1 MKKRII
7 AILAAVS
14 MAVSL
19 LPTVSFAAETKPVLH
34 YTFDGS
40 KELASEDGKNELKLN
55 GGATVTDEGNVGKG
69 LLLDGVDGYA
79 LLPENILTDKMTISA
94 WVKINRFA
102 TWARVFDF
110 GTDDT
115 NNFFLSP
122 YSGGT
127 TRIEMKTPSDVNSID
142 APQET
147 EREWV
152 HYAVTYDSGT
162 INYYRNGRLMYT
174 KANLSIK
181 PSDIKNELNYIG
193 KSHYDADAYLSAV
206 IDDFC
211 VYDKALT
218 RQEILNEM
226 SYGNLDDDV
235 ILNSYAIEDGLLI
248 TGDRIDLP
256 GFVMDRQVEGPIPGS
271 HVDRAA
277 LEWDCD
283 DEELVK
289 SIEQTESG
297 WTIIFNQPEK
307 TTEITLGEN
316 IRKGDAS
323 HGNGYTAYLVGKSES
338 PYTINI
344 DAGDRS
350 KDVSDEM
357 WGLFFEDINSAADGG
372 LYAEM
377 VQNRSFETEKDGHLY
392 SWETEGDVKINT
404 ENPMN
409 ENNPTYITMASGASI
424 TNDGF
429 QGMSIKAG
437 EKYNFSIYVRPQ
449 SFDGLSIRLIGDDG
463 EVIPF
468 VENFLSDGTIIDGF
482 DIGGGGATDSRNPDE
497 IQRFHDEINS
507 WGKIDGD
514 QFVIE
519 PTKDAANAKLIITNN
534 SGQTL
539 DVDMISLI
547 PEDTYKGHG
556 LRKDFM
562 EALEAMHP
570 QFLRFPG
577 GCAIEGNTMET
588 AWNWKDTVGDVA
600 ERKEMV
606 NIWSPSDNTYM
617 MTYGLGFYEY
627 FQMCEDLDMEPV
639 PILNCG
645 MACQAR
651 SGGKTDENYLVPMD
665 ELQPYIDDALDLIEF
680 ANGTDE
686 SNEWVKLRID
696 MGHPEPF
703 GLKYIGIGNEQFGD
717 IYFERYEAFAKQ
729 IHEKYPEMNLV
740 TTSGTASSGTNN
752 DLAWNWINDHTE
764 LADRVDEH
772 YYENPDWFRTHAY
785 RYDNY
790 RRDTN
795 SKVFLGEYASKG
807 NAWYNALSEAAFMTG
822 LERNADVVRMASYA
836 PMFAKYGNTQW
847 SAANMIWFNN
857 DDMMLTPNYYV
868 QSLFSNNKGDYSLP
882 TDVKMN
888 GIDTDDTFKGG
899 VVLGSWGT
907 QNEFK
912 DIVVENQNN
921 ENIYLSPHDDG
932 DEKSR
937 SDGTFWG
944 WWHTDIGEWSI
955 KDGVISQTSDS
966 TGATAWWRYL
976 YGEDNNNYTVNVKAR
991 KLSGGEGFQIGVAA
1005 EDNLNYYRV
1014 NIGGWGNTTAK
1025 IQHIVNGVSS
1035 EVGNVAEQSYVG
1047 EVHIEDDRW
1056 YDVRVEVTDY
1066 EIKAYLDG
1074 EFICSY
1080 TKPLSYG
1087 PIYASS
1093 VYDEENGE
1101 VIVKVVNTLGSEVP
1115 VDLNITGANITGSLG
1130 KTFVMAGDT
1139 SLENSLDN
1147 PTAIVPYASEITN
1160 AANYFKYTAPANSLT
1175 VMRLSAE
1182 TSGANHTA
1190 YISGY
1195 TDYTF
1200 RPDNSITRAEA
1211 ATLFANIDGIDF
1223 SKEYASS
1230 GFTDVQAGWFIPYV
1244 NYCNEKGYISGYDD
1258 GTFKPNNSITRA
1270 EFTVIAA
1277 KYLDLK
1283 PEEKAVNS
1291 LFSDVK
1297 SDFWAKEYINAMTIF
1312 EKINGYEDGTFKP
1325 DNPITRAE
1333 AVTMINNILR
1343 RWAINADQFENPFT
1357 DVSPTHWAYNEILE
1371 AAVSH

>member
-1 MKKRII
+1 MKKKIT
-7 AILAAVS
+7 AIFVAAA
-14 MAVSL
+14 MAVSV
-19 LPTVSFAAETKPVLH
+19 LPMVSFAADSAPKPVLR
-34 YTFDGS
+34 YTFDGDNAL
-40 KELASEDGKNELKLN
+40 ESENGKNALKLN
-55 GGATVTDEGNVGKG
+55 GGATVTEEGNTGKG
-69 LLLDGVDGYA
+69 LLLDGTDGYA
-79 LLPENILTDKMTISA
+79 LLPENILTDSMTISA

-110 GTDDT
+110 GTDDK

-127 TRIEMKTPSDVNSID
+127 TRIEMKTPSDVNSVD
-142 APQET
+142 APQES

-162 INYYRNGRLMYT
+162 INYYRNGRLIYT
-174 KANLSIK
+174 KSNLSIK

-193 KSHYDADAYLSAV
+193 KSHYDADAYLSAMV
-206 IDDFC
+206 DDFR

-218 RQEILNEM
+218 ADEIGAVFAEGEINGEILLS
-226 SYGNLDDDV
+226 SY
-235 ILNSYAIEDGLLI
+235 SIEDGQLV
-248 TGDRIDLP
+248 TGDKIDLP
-256 GFVMDRQVEGPIPGS
+256 QTDGLSWNEIDNLGLIDTETG
-271 HVDRAA
+271 A
-277 LEWDCD
+277 
-283 DEELVK
+283 VK
-289 SIEQTESG
+289 H
-297 WTIIFNQPEK
+297 ND
-307 TTEITLGEN
+307 TTEKVTLLASY
-316 IRKGDAS
+316 GDYEQE
-323 HGNGYTAYLVGKSES
+323 YTVYVTGANES

-344 DAGDRS
+344 DAADRS
-350 KDVSDEM
+350 KDVSDNM

-392 SWETEGDVKINT
+392 SWETTGDVKVNT
-404 ENPMN
+404 KNPIN
-409 ENNPTYITMASGASI
+409 ENNPTYITLGAGASI

-429 QGMSIKAG
+429 LGMSTKKD
-437 EKYNFSIYVRPQ
+437 ETYDFSMYVRLSGDAYPQ
-449 SFDGLSIRLIGDDG
+449 VKLTDENGKIGAELSYGIPVENEDG
-463 EVIPF
+463 EWQKI
-468 VENFLSDGTIIDGF
+468 SGTIIAMND
-482 DIGGGGATDSRNPDE
+482 TDSARLTV
-497 IQRFHDEINS
+497 INDS
-507 WGKIDGD
+507 DTS
-514 QFVIE
+514 V
-519 PTKDAANAKLIITNN
+519 
-534 SGQTL
+534 
-539 DVDMISLI
+539 DVDMVSLI

-570 QFLRFPG
+570 KFLRFPG
-577 GCAIEGNTMET
+577 GCAIEGRTMDF

-627 FQMCEDLDMEPV
+627 FQMCEDLGMEPV

-651 SGGKTDENYLVPMD
+651 SGGKTDEAYLVPMD

-686 SNEWVKLRID
+686 SNKWVKLRVD

-703 GLKYIGIGNEQFGD
+703 NLHYIGIGNEQFGD
-717 IYFERYEAFAKQ
+717 IYFERYYEFAKQ

-740 TTSGTASSGTNN
+740 STSGLASSGASN
-752 DLAWNWINDHTE
+752 DLAWNWINAHTE

-857 DDMMLTPNYYV
+857 DEIMLTPNYYV

-882 TDVKMN
+882 TAVKMN
-888 GIDTDDTFKGG
+888 GIDTDDTFQGG

-912 DIVVENQNN
+912 DLGIDWDV
-921 ENIYLSPHDDG
+921 
-932 DEKSR
+932 
-937 SDGTFWG
+937 TFDNPVAG
-944 WWHTDIGEWSI
+944 IGEWSESE
-955 KDGVISQTSDS
+955 DGVISQTSDATGS
-966 TGATAWWRYL
+966 TYFYDLG
-976 YGEDNNNYTVNVKAR
+976 DVDNYTFTVKAR
-991 KLSGGEGFQIGVAA
+991 KLGGGEGFQIGVAA

-1047 EVHIEDDRW
+1047 EVHIEDNKW

-1066 EIKAYLDG
+1066 EIKAYLDD

-1093 VYDEENGE
+1093 VYDEETNE
-1101 VIVKVVNTLGSEVP
+1101 VVVKVVNTLGSDVP
-1115 VDLNITGANITGSLG
+1115 VDINITGANITDSLG
-1130 KTFVMAGDT
+1130 KTFIMEGDT

-1147 PTAIVPYASEITN
+1147 PTAIVPYAGEITN
-1160 AANYFKYTAPANSLT
+1160 AANYFKYNAPANSFT
-1175 VMRLSAE
+1175 VMRLPAE
-1182 TSGANHTA
+1182 ASGANHKA

-1195 TDYTF
+1195 TDGTF
-1200 RPDNSITRAEA
+1200 RPDNTITRAEA
-1211 ATLFANIDGIDF
+1211 ATIISKILQLPEGNSVTLNDVSKDSWYYDSIKKLVNAGIMM
-1223 SKEYASS
+1223 
-1230 GFTDVQAGWFIPYV
+1230 
-1244 NYCNEKGYISGYDD
+1244 GYDNAATFKPEQNITRAEFAILVYVSFISKQTAPSTKTSDFIDLPQSHWANECVGELVNRSIIAGYKD
-1258 GTFKPNNSITRA
+1258 GTFKPENTITR
-1270 EFTVIAA
+1270 
-1277 KYLDLK
+1277 
-1283 PEEKAVNS
+1283 
-1291 LFSDVK
+1291 
-1297 SDFWAKEYINAMTIF
+1297 
-1312 EKINGYEDGTFKP
+1312 G
-1325 DNPITRAE
+1325 E
-1333 AVTMINNILR
+1333 AVTMINKALGR
-1343 RWAINADQFENPFT
+1343 DDKPSDLENPFS
-1357 DVSPTHWAYNEILE
+1357 DVTSNHWAYGQILE

>member
-1 MKKRII
+1 MKRRII
-7 AILAAVS
+7 AFFAAAA

-19 LPTVSFAAETKPVLH
+19 LPTVSFAKTAEVTPILR
-34 YTFDGS
+34 YTFDG
-40 KELASEDGKNELKLN
+40 ENALASENGKHELKLN
-55 GGATVTDEGNVGKG
+55 GGATITDEGNVRKG
-69 LLLDGVDGYA
+69 LLLDGTDGYA

-94 WVKINRFA
+94 WVKINKFA

-110 GTDDT
+110 GTDST

-127 TRIEMKTPSDVNSID
+127 TRIEMKTPSDVNSVD

-147 EREWV
+147 ERDWV

-162 INYYRNGRLMYT
+162 INYYRNGRLLYT
-174 KANLSIK
+174 KSNLSIK

-206 IDDFC
+206 VDDFR

-218 RQEILNEM
+218 ADEIGAVFSEGEINGEILLK
-226 SYGNLDDDV
+226 SY
-235 ILNSYAIEDGLLI
+235 SIEDGQLV
-248 TGDRIDLP
+248 TGDKIDLP
-256 GFVMDRQVEGPIPGS
+256 QTDGLVWNE
-271 HVDRAA
+271 VDNLGLIDTETGA
-277 LEWDCD
+277 
-283 DEELVK
+283 VK
-289 SIEQTESG
+289 HYDQTE
-297 WTIIFNQPEK
+297 QV
-307 TTEITLGEN
+307 TLMASY
-316 IRKGDAS
+316 GDYEQE
-323 HGNGYTAYLVGKSES
+323 YTVYVTGANES

-344 DAGDRS
+344 DAADRS
-350 KDVSDEM
+350 KDVSDNM

-372 LYAEM
+372 LYAEL

-404 ENPMN
+404 ESPLN
-409 ENNPTYITMASGASI
+409 ENNPTYVTLGAGASVI
-424 TNDGF
+424 NDGF
-429 QGMSIKAG
+429 MGMSIKEG
-437 EKYNFSIYVRPQ
+437 EKYDFSIYVKDENQYGFEVNLLDEKSDSVSAGGRFGKVDADYNG
-449 SFDGLSIRLIGDDG
+449 SG
-463 EVIPF
+463 EWVKETIQIIA
-468 VENFLSDGTIIDGF
+468 GT
-482 DIGGGGATDSRNPDE
+482 T
-497 IQRFHDEINS
+497 
-507 WGKIDGD
+507 
-514 QFVIE
+514 
-519 PTKDAANAKLIITNN
+519 TNN
-534 SGQTL
+534 ARLQIINDSKNTV

-570 QFLRFPG
+570 KFLRFPG

-606 NIWSPSDNTYM
+606 NIWSPSDKTYM

-627 FQMCEDLDMEPV
+627 FQMCEDLNMEPV

-686 SNEWVKLRID
+686 SNKWVKLRVD
-696 MGHPEPF
+696 MGHSEPF
-703 GLKYIGIGNEQFGD
+703 NLHYIGIGNEQFGD
-717 IYFERYEAFAKQ
+717 IYFERYYEFAKQ

-740 TTSGTASSGTNN
+740 TTSGLSSSGSGN
-752 DLAWNWINDHTE
+752 DLAWNWINEHTE

-857 DDMMLTPNYYV
+857 DEIMLTPNYYV
-868 QSLFSNNKGDYSLP
+868 QSLFSNNQGDYSLP
-882 TDVKMN
+882 TEVEMN
-888 GIDTDDTFKGG
+888 GIDTDDAFKGG

-912 DIVVENQNN
+912 DLEIDKEVSFDNS
-921 ENIYLSPHDDG
+921 IAGIG
-932 DEKSR
+932 D
-937 SDGTFWG
+937 
-944 WWHTDIGEWSI
+944 WSASV
-955 KDGVISQTSDS
+955 DGVISQTSDATGS
-966 TGATAWWRYL
+966 TYFYDIG
-976 YGEDNNNYTVNVKAR
+976 DVDNYTFTVKAR
-991 KLSGGEGFQIGVAA
+991 KLGGGEGFQIGVAA

-1014 NIGGWGNTTAK
+1014 NIGGWGNTIAK

-1035 EVGNVAEQSYVG
+1035 ETGNVAEQSYVG
-1047 EVHIEDDRW
+1047 DVHIEDDRW
-1056 YDVRVEVTDY
+1056 YDVKVEVTDY

-1080 TKPLSYG
+1080 TKPKSYG
-1087 PIYASS
+1087 PIYSSS
-1093 VYDEENGE
+1093 VYDEETGE
-1101 VIVKVVNTLGSEVP
+1101 VIVKVVNTLGSDVP
-1115 VDLNITGANITGSLG
+1115 VDINITGADITDSSA
-1130 KTFVMAGDT
+1130 KTFVMEGDT
-1139 SLENSLDN
+1139 SLENSLEN

-1175 VMRLSAE
+1175 VMRLAAD
-1182 TSGANHTA
+1182 GAAVEKNYTHKA

-1200 RPDNSITRAEA
+1200 RPDKTISRAEA
-1211 ATLFANIDGIDF
+1211 ATIIANIDGMDP
-1223 SKEYASS
+1223 SKEYKPS
-1230 GFTDVQAGWFIPYV
+1230 GFADVLEGWFIPYI
-1244 NYCNEKGYISGYDD
+1244 NYCTEKGYINGYERN
-1258 GTFKPNNSITRA
+1258 TFMPRYTITRA
-1270 EFTVIAA
+1270 EFATILARYLNLEQVKDVSYSDMTSSHWAA
-1277 KYLDLK
+1277 GYVGALAQK
-1283 PEEKAVNS
+1283 
-1291 LFSDVK
+1291 
-1297 SDFWAKEYINAMTIF
+1297 
-1312 EKINGYEDGTFKP
+1312 KIVSGYEDGTIRP
-1325 DNPITRAE
+1325 DATLTRAE
-1333 AVTMINNILR
+1333 AITMLNNALLR
-1343 RWAINADQFENPFT
+1343 TDKPANLENPFT
-1357 DVSPTHWAYNEILE
+1357 DVTPDHWAYSQILE
-1371 AAVSH
+1371 AAVNH

>member
-7 AILAAVS
+7 AFLAAAA

-19 LPTVSFAAETKPVLH
+19 LPTVSFAAGTDAEPVLR
-34 YTFDGS
+34 YTFDGDNA
-40 KELASEDGKNELKLN
+40 LASENGGNALKLN
-55 GGATVTDEGNVGKG
+55 GGAEITDEGNMGNG
-69 LLLDGVDGYA
+69 LFLDGVNDYA
-79 LLPENILTDKMTISA
+79 LLPENILSDEMTISA
-94 WVKINRFA
+94 WVKMNKFS

-110 GTDDT
+110 GTDDK

-127 TRIEMKTPSDVNSID
+127 TRIEMKTPSDVNSVD

-147 EREWV
+147 ERDWV
-152 HYAVTYDSGT
+152 HYAVTYDNGT

-206 IDDFC
+206 VDDFR

-218 RQEILNEM
+218 ADEIGAVFADGEISGEM
-226 SYGNLDDDV
+226 LLKSY
-235 ILNSYAIEDGLLI
+235 SIEDGQLV
-248 TGDRIDLP
+248 TGDKIDLP
-256 GFVMDRQVEGPIPGS
+256 QTDGLVWNE
-271 HVDRAA
+271 VDNLGLIDTETGAVKHY
-277 LEWDCD
+277 DQT
-283 DEELVK
+283 ELV
-289 SIEQTESG
+289 
-297 WTIIFNQPEK
+297 
-307 TTEITLGEN
+307 TLMAAY
-316 IRKGDAS
+316 GDYQQE
-323 HGNGYTAYLVGKSES
+323 YTVYVTGANES

-344 DAGDRS
+344 DAADRS
-350 KDVSDEM
+350 KDVSDNM

-392 SWETEGDVKINT
+392 SWETSGDVTVNT
-404 ENPMN
+404 ENPLN
-409 ENNPTYITMASGASI
+409 ENNPTYVTLPAEKDIC
-424 TNDGF
+424 NRGF
-429 QGMSIKAG
+429 GNEAMKFAEG
-437 EKYNFSIYVRPQ
+437 EKYDFSVYVR
-449 SFDGLSIRLIGDDG
+449 GEGELTIRLTDVSTDKDDYYIWAFG
-463 EVIPF
+463 EETKIVCDSPNEWKKYTYTF
-468 VENFLSDGTIIDGF
+468 NIDDLAQ
-482 DIGGGGATDSRNPDE
+482 DINGLH
-497 IQRFHDEINS
+497 IY
-507 WGKIDGD
+507 
-514 QFVIE
+514 
-519 PTKDAANAKLIITNN
+519 N
-534 SGQTL
+534 SGNTDL
-539 DVDMISLI
+539 DLDMISLI

-570 QFLRFPG
+570 KFLRFPG

-606 NIWSPSDNTYM
+606 NIWSPSDKTYM

-627 FQMCEDLDMEPV
+627 FQMCEDLGMEPV

-651 SGGKTDENYLVPMD
+651 SGGKTDEDYLVPMD
-665 ELQPYIDDALDLIEF
+665 ELQPYIDDALDLIKF

-686 SNEWVKLRID
+686 SNKWVKLRID

-703 GLKYIGIGNEQFGD
+703 DMKYIGIGNEQFGD
-717 IYFERYEAFAKQ
+717 IYFERYYEFAKQ

-740 TTSGTASSGTNN
+740 TTSGLASSGASN
-752 DLAWNWINDHTE
+752 DLAWNWINEHTE

-772 YYENPDWFRTHAY
+772 YYESADWFRAHAY

-857 DDMMLTPNYYV
+857 EEMMLTPNYYV
-868 QSLFSNNKGDYSLP
+868 QSLYANNKGDYSLP
-882 TDVKMN
+882 TDVTMN
-888 GIDTDDTFKGG
+888 SIDTDDAFKGG

-912 DIVVENQNN
+912 DLEIDKD
-921 ENIYLSPHDDG
+921 IDL
-932 DEKSR
+932 KSITPTE
-937 SDGTFWG
+937 G
-944 WWHTDIGEWSI
+944 IGEWSERD
-955 KDGVISQTSDS
+955 DGTISQTSDATGS
-966 TGATAWWRYL
+966 TYFYDLG
-976 YGEDNNNYTVNVKAR
+976 DVDNYTFNVKAK

-1025 IQHIVNGVSS
+1025 IQHIVGGVSS

-1047 EVHIEDDRW
+1047 DVHIEDNKW
-1056 YDVRVEVTDY
+1056 YDVRVEVSDY

-1080 TKPLSYG
+1080 TKPKAYG
-1087 PIYASS
+1087 PIYSSS
-1093 VYDEENGE
+1093 VYDEETGE
-1101 VIVKVVNTLGSEVP
+1101 VIVKVVNTLGSDVP
-1115 VDLNITGANITGSLG
+1115 VDINITGADITDSNA
-1130 KTFVMAGDT
+1130 KTFVMEGDT
-1139 SLENSLDN
+1139 SLENSLEN

-1160 AANYFKYTAPANSLT
+1160 AANSFTYTAPANSFT
-1175 VMRLSAE
+1175 VMRLASKVTEPEYA
-1182 TSGANHTA
+1182 HKA

-1195 TDYTF
+1195 TDRTF
-1200 RPDNSITRAEA
+1200 KPDKTISRAEA
-1211 ATLFANIDGIDF
+1211 ATIIANIDGMDPSVEYTPNGF
-1223 SKEYASS
+1223 SDILE
-1230 GFTDVQAGWFIPYV
+1230 GEWFIPYI
-1244 NYCNEKGYISGYDD
+1244 NYCSEKGYINGYERN
-1258 GTFKPNNSITRA
+1258 TFMPRYTITRA
-1270 EFTVIAA
+1270 EFMTIIAR
-1277 KYLDLK
+1277 YLNLEPSK
-1283 PEEKAVNS
+1283 NVG
-1291 LFSDVK
+1291 FSDM
-1297 SDFWAKEYINAMTIF
+1297 SETHWAAGYIGTLAENGIVS
-1312 EKINGYEDGTFKP
+1312 GYEDGTIHA
-1325 DNPITRAE
+1325 DSTITRAE
-1333 AVTMINNILR
+1333 AVTMLNSALGRGVDRI
-1343 RWAINADQFENPFT
+1343 DSSKNPFT
-1357 DVSPTHWAYNEILE
+1357 DVSREHWAYDQILE